1 MNTEIVVSF
10 GPISFI
16 AIVIQQIFIIYAI
29 YAIFIRPTFKS
40 SSRGYCRSGT
50 TILTPLRATMRLHH
64 PWPVATNP
72 PGGTK

>member
-29 YAIFIRPTFKS
+29 YAIFIRPRVKNS
-40 SSRGYCRSGT
+40 IRDKLLNIIRSRYTRGEIDTEAYRKLEKD
-50 TILTPLRATMRLHH
+50 I
-64 PWPVATNP
+64 TNLES
-72 PGGTK
+72 

>member
-29 YAIFIRPTFKS
+29 YAIFIRPMFNS
-40 SSRGYCRSGT
+40 SKKGKLLQIICNRYTRGEIDSEAYRKLEEDIINLES
-50 TILTPLRATMRLHH
+50 
-64 PWPVATNP
+64 
-72 PGGTK
+72 